1 MEGYLDGLG
10 GSKIARSMV
19 KFARSLGVKILSLAL
34 KVLAVTMYTFSWKV
48 LVYQNLGLHFGDIHL
63 LEATFV
69 PELSS
74 FVGNVKYAIFFSQKG
89 PGPELMKSLEVVLM
103 VTSIDIKKSTGHIAM
118 LLEYFKLSEPWIP
131 NSSMHK
137 LEGKRPNLLLAEELE
152 GELFK
157 LFLETRFQPRV
168 ILLCSVFGNILHIR
182 NHIGLVVRSEISC
195 QNVTFGRDFDAQ
207 DRE

>member
-1 MEGYLDGLG
+1 
-10 GSKIARSMV
+10 MV

-34 KVLAVTMYTFSWKV
+34 KVLAVTMYTFSGKV

-74 FVGNVKYAIFFSQKG
+74 FVGNVKYAIFFYQKG
-89 PGPELMKSLEVVLM
+89 PGSRADEIAGGCFDGDIYWISKSPQ
-103 VTSIDIKKSTGHIAM
+103 

-182 NHIGLVVRSEISC
+182 NHIGLAVRSEPAAKMLHLVEILMP
-195 QNVTFGRDFDAQ
+195 
-207 DRE
+207 